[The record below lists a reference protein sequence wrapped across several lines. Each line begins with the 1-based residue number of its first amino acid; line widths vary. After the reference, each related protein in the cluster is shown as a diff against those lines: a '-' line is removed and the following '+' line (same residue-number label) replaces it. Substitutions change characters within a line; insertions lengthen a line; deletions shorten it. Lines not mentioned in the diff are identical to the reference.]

1 MTALFD
7 VSNSKV
13 RQVITPDGIGSFV
26 FLDADD
32 PNKVYV
38 QIKIGNRKLADF
50 KAYPAEKCEEV
61 EK

>member
-1 MTALFD
+1 MIDTT
-7 VSNSKV
+7 NRTV
-13 RQVITPDGIGSFV
+13 RQVKTPDGIGTFV
-26 FLDADD
+26 FIDKDD

-38 QIKIGNRKLADF
+38 QIKMPGKKIADF